1 MFLCQISRNTTIVPV
16 SICLKVTA
24 VQGAEPTQNY
34 TSDFNGSDMP
44 TDIRATQQRK
54 GCSGGGGIN
63 IKRTVSQL
71 CCQSFTRV
79 SDVEMPKKAAELHL
93 IWFWLQYWVNPWN
106 LLCSNSKLNCIT
118 KHVYSL
124 VYAWF
129 RSLADTAHIESH
141 RQTGAIKGPQPPPT
155 TAE

>member
-54 GCSGGGGIN
+54 GWGGRGASILNAQSHSCTG
-63 IKRTVSQL
+63 KVSL
-71 CCQSFTRV
+71 GCLMSKCQR
-79 SDVEMPKKAAELHL
+79 K
-93 IWFWLQYWVNPWN
+93 QQ
-106 LLCSNSKLNCIT
+106 NCISFGFDSNT
-118 KHVYSL
+118 
-124 VYAWF
+124 
-129 RSLADTAHIESH
+129 ESIH
-141 RQTGAIKGPQPPPT
+141 ENSCVQIQN
-155 TAE
+155 